1 MRYYRY
7 LIVGVIFFQTLLF
20 GAFKYSYIPK
30 SVYPNELFAITVV
43 NSNDSSNKQLEFTF
57 VKKDTKPLFSTPLI
71 VRNGNNTFYTFYF
84 KAQDKDIVIPKL
96 MIDNRVF
103 LKSKAIPIKQ
113 LKQRK
118 NFSQVLATQ
127 LKIKNS
133 QISKYDQDNHIVT
146 LLIEAYQSNLEDMS
160 IYNAKESKMEMIKR
174 DNAKV
179 IGEFYIIISNK
190 INSLYFSYYNTIKKK
205 FINIKIPLKVSNSS
219 VVTQSSLNPKE
230 SSFDRLK
237 KYAFIFFVSFF
248 MLMFVIKRDAFYL
261 ILGVISF
268 IILLTFYTP
277 HKKICIK
284 KNAPIYIL
292 PSSTSTISTVVTDEL
307 NTSILNARGEY
318 HKIEYKKNIIGWIK
332 NENTCDN

>member
-1 MRYYRY
+1 MRYY
-7 LIVGVIFFQTLLF
+7 LILGFIFQTLLF

-43 NSNDSSNKQLEFTF
+43 NSNDASNKNIEFDF
-57 VKKDTKPLFSTPLI
+57 VDKNRQPLFSTALI

-84 KAQDKDIVIPKL
+84 KAEDKDIIIPKL

-103 LKSKAIPIKQ
+103 LKSKIIPIKY
-113 LKQRK
+113 LKKRK
-118 NFSQVLATQ
+118 NFSNVLATQ

-133 QISKYDQDNHIVT
+133 QISKYDKDNHIVT

-174 DNAKV
+174 DKAKV
-179 IGEFYIIISNK
+179 VGEFYIIISNK
-190 INSLYFSYYNTIKKK
+190 INTLYFSYYNTIKKK

-248 MLMFVIKRDAFYL
+248 MLMFLIKRDVFYL
-261 ILGVISF
+261 ILGVVSF

-277 HKKICIK
+277 HKNICIK
-284 KNAPIYIL
+284 KNSPIYIL

-307 NTSILNARGEY
+307 NTSILNTRGKY
-318 HKIEYKKNIIGWIK
+318 SKIEYKKNIIGWIK
-332 NENTCDN
+332 NENSCDN